1 MAGGSPLRK
10 AATSASASTRTV
22 RKDGTVR
29 LDIFGEENSFFAMGT

>member
-22 RKDGTVR
+22 R
-29 LDIFGEENSFFAMGT
+29 LDTFGEETSPSAMGT

>member
-10 AATSASASTRTV
+10 SATSASASTRTV

-29 LDIFGEENSFFAMGT
+29 LDTFGEETSPSAMGT